1 MVVMRGE
8 QWHHNNPSL
17 LVDNLYLCA
26 ARAINSKVM
35 LEMGITCVI
44 NATLEMPTF
53 AYQKQEC
60 MQIAVEDRVCAKLYV
75 YFDMVAD
82 KIHSVLGKGG
92 VILIYCRAGMSRSAS
107 LCIAYFMKYHKMSRE
122 DAYQFVRQ
130 KRPIICPNPGFVMQ
144 LRDYEAKLKFRS
156 SGIKRKFEE
165 SQFSYA
171 EYEEIVAFEVLD
183 FDSLTKVKP
192 RPKPRIMKPKVF
204 VPDPANGETGLI
216 AQSYTIA
223 QVGMCL
229 PDADAAQVAATEVPK
244 AAQPAH
250 VPAQPGHKPSRRG
263 ARPKRPASMPVRPRT
278 PANVPATTQPGHA
291 WAYHDPLAVAETS
304 EVDQRENAPPL
315 TVKKGSLKKR
325 PFSKISEPTKVAVSF
340 QTIPWALSDS
350 FEGRKANFIAE
361 VPRYTVFA
369 DLHLPLAEK
378 SQEVSFECP
387 TIGLQ
392 MVKSATHEKSIEK
405 AKVKVT
411 CPRSIPTQFKPV
423 ICDCPGLYA
432 AQPKV
437 DYFRQNIPSRF
448 AKSRATI
455 KMPGLKIS
463 PIPDEYKKRPVPNLD
478 LNFLYVAQRI
488 MPNVVFQKAETWASA
503 RHFNPAAP
511 TPARA
516 QTTLWAPKMFVAT
529 SRKEYVYEK
538 VERDGIQAF
547 KSAYLLTVPLR
558 KVVLATFVTVQET
571 IPMGSSE
578 PLPPEKIMP
587 AKEYPYYS
595 PVRKSS
601 MILSLVKAT
610 KLPTV
615 ESNVYVTKVNEVKSR
630 YYEPELHWAA
640 MRCEYDPSLV
650 EQYTRPLEELKRPE
664 KGKITWHRSLLD
676 HKFR

>member
-1 MVVMRGE
+1 MR
-8 QWHHNNPSL
+8 L
-17 LVDNLYLCA
+17 F
-26 ARAINSKVM
+26 ARFSNTVS
-35 LEMGITCVI
+35 
-44 NATLEMPTF
+44 
-53 AYQKQEC
+53 
-60 MQIAVEDRVCAKLYV
+60 
-75 YFDMVAD
+75 
-82 KIHSVLGKGG
+82 KGG
-92 VILIYCRAGMSRSAS
+92 VVLIYCRAGMSRSAS

-130 KRPIICPNPGFVMQ
+130 KRPIICPNPGFNMQ

-171 EYEEIVAFEVLD
+171 EYEEIVAFEVMD
-183 FDSLTKVKP
+183 FDSLPKLKP

-204 VPDPANGETGLI
+204 VPDPTQGETGLI

-223 QVGMCL
+223 QVGICL
-229 PDADAAQVAATEVPK
+229 PDSAQPAQVDATEVPK

-250 VPAQPGHKPSRRG
+250 AAQPGHKPSRRG

-278 PANVPATTQPGHA
+278 PANVPIAQPGHA
-291 WAYHDPLAVAETS
+291 WAYHDPLSVAES
-304 EVDQRENAPPL
+304 LEVDQRENAPPL

-340 QTIPWALSDS
+340 QTIPWALCRT
-350 FEGRKANFIAE
+350 FEGRKANFNAE

-378 SQEVSFECP
+378 SQEISFECHP
-387 TIGLQ
+387 PL
-392 MVKSATHEKSIEK
+392 VKATQPLEIYEK

-411 CPRSIPTQFKPV
+411 CPRSMPTQFKPV

-455 KMPGLKIS
+455 KMPGLQIKA
-463 PIPDEYKKRPVPNLD
+463 IPDEYKKRPVPNLD

-488 MPNVVFQKAETWASA
+488 MPNPVFQKAETWAKPSG
-503 RHFNPAAP
+503 NPGL
-511 TPARA
+511 ARA
-516 QTTLWAPKMFVAT
+516 QTTLWAPKLMVAT
-529 SRKEYVYEK
+529 SSVELIHEK

-571 IPMGSSE
+571 IPMGSNE

-615 ESNVYVTKVNEVKSR
+615 EANVYVTKVNEFKR
-630 YYEPELHWAA
+630 KTYYEPELHWAA

-650 EQYTRPLEELKRPE
+650 EQYTRPLEDLRRPD
-664 KGKITWHRSLLD
+664 KAKIMWHRSLLD
-676 HKFR
+676 NKFRLVYSTTVHVDLSSVELVNFSDRSFWA